1 MRAAETPLITEMQHL
16 STRVRIDVMQD
27 ERVLANINTVIFI
40 FNANHDSVIL
50 KLRSCKCDLLK
61 SYF

>member
-1 MRAAETPLITEMQHL
+1 
-16 STRVRIDVMQD
+16 MQD

>member
-1 MRAAETPLITEMQHL
+1 
-16 STRVRIDVMQD
+16 MQD

-50 KLRSCKCDLLK
+50 GVANVT
-61 SYF
+61 Y